1 MNKTDAA
8 KLVAVV
14 CAAYPNFDKF
24 NNPDEVRATV
34 NLWAMMFEGDDGA
47 LVGLAVKKHIATSKW
62 PPSVA
67 EIREN
72 MLEMTAPE
80 LIPPDR
86 AWEDVAV
93 LLDTVSMY
101 AEREQ
106 YANKLAPLVCRA
118 VDAIGWTHLLS
129 MHRDASIGEKAGMDR
144 LAFLQQYTPMYERE
158 KYRAMTPGGIN
169 VQIDHIRAQRVAEL
183 PQPEPPQEKEWVVPM
198 DVMAHELRKRLGH
211 DVV

>member
-8 KLVAVV
+8 KLVSVV

-72 MLEMTAPE
+72 MLEMTAPD

-86 AWEDVAV
+86 AWEDVAA
-93 LLDTVSMY
+93 LFPEVSMF
-101 AEREQ
+101 AERDQ
-106 YANKLAPLVCRA
+106 YECRLAPLVCRA
-118 VDAIGWTHLLS
+118 VDAIGWRHLLS

-144 LAFLQQYTPMYERE
+144 VAFIQQYTPMYERE
-158 KYRAMTPGGIN
+158 KHRAMTPGGIN
-169 VQIDHIRAQRVAEL
+169 AQIDHIRELKAAEL
-183 PQPEPPQEKEWVVPM
+183 PQPEPKKKPAAIPAAMIE
-198 DVMAHELRKRLGH
+198 ALRESLAQ
-211 DVV
+211 

>member
-1 MNKTDAA
+1 MNRTDAA
-8 KLVAVV
+8 KLVSVV

-86 AWEDVAV
+86 AWEEVAV
-93 LLDTVSMY
+93 LFNEVSLY
-101 AEREQ
+101 AEREE
-106 YANKLAPLVCRA
+106 YASKLPPLVCRA
-118 VDAIGWTHLLS
+118 VDAIGWQHLRS
-129 MHRDASIGEKAGMDR
+129 MHRDAYVGEKAGMDR
-144 LAFLQQYTPMYERE
+144 LAFIQQYTPMYERE
-158 KYRAMTPGGIN
+158 KHRAMTPGGIN
-169 VQIDHIRAQRVAEL
+169 IQIDRIRELKAAEL
-183 PQPEPPQEKEWVVPM
+183 PKPEPPEDRPSTEA
-198 DVMAHELRKRLGH
+198 MAKRLH
-211 DVV
+211 ALLAQAQ